1 VGRTSTTVEAHA
13 KEEQGVWR
21 EPLWRRGGCGGGVV
35 GVADAEEKWSA
46 WRRGG
51 HEGGAG
57 ASRYVARKWQGYG
70 LGARA
75 HLKRR
80 IVVMGM
86 MTSSTPIA
94 TDK

>member
-1 VGRTSTTVEAHA
+1 VGRTSTTVEAHV

-21 EPLWRRGGCGGGVV
+21 EPLWRRGG
-35 GVADAEEKWSA
+35 
-46 WRRGG
+46 

-57 ASRYVARKWQGYG
+57 ASRCVARKWQGYG

-80 IVVMGM
+80 IVAMGM

>member
-46 WRRGG
+46 RRRGG
-51 HEGGAG
+51 HGGAG
-57 ASRYVARKWQGYG
+57 AGRCVARKWQGYG